1 MQIPAYQIHNVL
13 KAYSK
18 QVSQNKLNAK
28 AHSSGMNNTPVDK
41 ISISAEGKK
50 QGVID
55 KVAADIVQKIT
66 KNGTTEKIEKDLVDK
81 LEQELGQ
88 KISFPEKNEKDF
100 SYYEIDGSSKTRN
113 TFSLKEFD
121 GVKQKMED
129 LAKDLLNKD
138 NNIEQGGEEE

>member
-13 KAYSK
+13 KAYSR

-50 QGVID
+50 QGIID

-66 KNGTTEKIEKDLVDK
+66 QNESGQKIEKDLVDK
-81 LEQELGQ
+81 LEQEFSQ
-88 KISFPEKNEKDF
+88 KINFSDSSEKNF
-100 SYYEIDGSSKTRN
+100 SYYEIDGSSKTKN
-113 TFSLKEFD
+113 TFSFKEFEV
-121 GVKQKMED
+121 VKKKMEEI
-129 LAKDLLNKD
+129 AKDMINID
-138 NNIEQGGEEE
+138 NPGQKGEEE

>member
-28 AHSSGMNNTPVDK
+28 AHSSGMSNTPVDK

-50 QGVID
+50 QGIID

-66 KNGTTEKIEKDLVDK
+66 QNESGQKIEKDLVDK
-81 LEQELGQ
+81 LEQEFSQ
-88 KISFPEKNEKDF
+88 KINFSDSSEKNF
-100 SYYEIDGSSKTRN
+100 SYYEIDGSSKTKN
-113 TFSLKEFD
+113 TFSFKEFEV
-121 GVKQKMED
+121 VKKKMEEI
-129 LAKDLLNKD
+129 AKDMINID
-138 NNIEQGGEEE
+138 NPGQKGEEE

>member
-50 QGVID
+50 QGIID

-66 KNGTTEKIEKDLVDK
+66 QNESGQKIEKDLVDK
-81 LEQELGQ
+81 LEQEFSQ
-88 KISFPEKNEKDF
+88 KINFSDSSEKNF
-100 SYYEIDGSSKTRN
+100 SYYEIDGSSKTKN
-113 TFSLKEFD
+113 TFSFKEFEV
-121 GVKQKMED
+121 VKKKMEEI
-129 LAKDLLNKD
+129 AKDMINID
-138 NNIEQGGEEE
+138 NPGQKGEEE